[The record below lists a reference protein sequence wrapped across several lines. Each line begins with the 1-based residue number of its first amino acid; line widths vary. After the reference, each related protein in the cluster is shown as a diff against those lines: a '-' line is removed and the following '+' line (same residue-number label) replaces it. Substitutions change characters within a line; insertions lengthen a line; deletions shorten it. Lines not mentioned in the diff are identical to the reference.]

1 MASLSILGSRTDGR
15 WLFVHVRQACRYLFP
30 CIPILPS
37 YLYVCMCVHYSYQQT
52 VQFTECN
59 KRGIPWALRLG
70 RIPYQTASSMCELP
84 FAEDPLGDQ

>member
-1 MASLSILGSRTDGR
+1 MGDGFSFMSARHVVIFSLVF
-15 WLFVHVRQACRYLFP
+15 LFYLR
-30 CIPILPS
+30 
-37 YLYVCMCVHYSYQQT
+37 YLYVCMCAHYFYQQT

-59 KRGIPWALRLG
+59 KRGIPWALSLG